1 MTKEAKFTTVS
12 IPTAITNEVDRLIA
26 DLMYWPS
33 RSAFVR
39 EACLE
44 KIRLEKQRLARP
56 VSQIEPQPVQA

>member
-12 IPTAITNEVDRLIA
+12 IPTAITNEIDRLIEA
-26 DLMYWPS
+26 LMYWPS

-44 KIRLEKQRLARP
+44 KIRLEKNRQVKPA
-56 VSQIEPQPVQA
+56 SQIEPQPVQA